1 MAEGVGIQGSA
12 AAGVGTTLSGSGS
25 HAADAAAT
33 LPQAPRTDAQR
44 PQRPQRP
51 ASATTQPTTYTSDP
65 AVDTRVH
72 SKVVQRLLEQNATV
86 FGPGLARI
94 PLPARPE
101 GAPRAMPKKPAGPMV
116 APRDLAG
123 GHSPL
128 APGALFDARASV
140 DRVAR
145 GASAAP
151 DDSGEQTVLA
161 NASEGAWRMPS
172 RHGLVAYTQNARGDS
187 VYLTQ
192 ERWLHIRENH
202 MDPAPQPRG
211 KRTTTYW
218 PTKHAVDGPSMS
230 DQQVVGAIVDA
241 ARLGTLR
248 TEVRDTRMAEW
259 DLPAQ
264 QRAAY
269 GLSEVKV
276 SMAPDGMMLSAYPG
290 AGDNVLAV
298 YEMNAE
304 DHAALAQATGGS
316 AAPAA
321 ADDQRMFRT
330 NIAAT
335 TFG

>member
-1 MAEGVGIQGSA
+1 MAEGFGIQGSA
-12 AAGVGTTLSGSGS
+12 AAGVGAAMPGTASQ
-25 HAADAAAT
+25 AADAAAN
-33 LPQAPRTDAQR
+33 LPQAPRSDAQR
-44 PQRPQRP
+44 AQRP

-65 AVDTRVH
+65 AVGTQVH
-72 SKVVQRLLEQNATV
+72 SKVVQRLLEQNATI
-86 FGPGLARI
+86 FGPGLAKV

-101 GAPRAMPKKPAGPMV
+101 GVPRTVPKKPAGPMV
-116 APRDLAG
+116 APRDLNG
-123 GHSPL
+123 GNSPL

-140 DRVAR
+140 DTIGR
-145 GASAAP
+145 GATGAP

-192 ERWLHIRENH
+192 ERWLHIRDNH

-218 PTKHAVDGPSMS
+218 PTKHAAEGASMN

-259 DLPAQ
+259 DLPAD

-269 GLSEVKV
+269 GVSEVKV

-304 DHAALAQATGGS
+304 DQAALAQATGGS
-316 AAPAA
+316 AAPAT

-330 NIAAT
+330 NIAST